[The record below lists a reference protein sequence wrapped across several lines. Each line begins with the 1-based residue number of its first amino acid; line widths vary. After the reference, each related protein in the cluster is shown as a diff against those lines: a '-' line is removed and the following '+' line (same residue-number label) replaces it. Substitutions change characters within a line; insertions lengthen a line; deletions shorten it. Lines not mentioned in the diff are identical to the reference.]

1 MLKNYGFGR
10 IEAKGKTY
18 ADDIKVIDGEPVPD
32 WWRNS
37 GHRLAAADIRDILNA
52 DPDILVIGKGHSGN
66 MAVPDSVAETIREAG
81 IELIAENTGS
91 AVETFN
97 RLLDEGKNVAGGFH
111 LTC

>member
-1 MLKNYGFGR
+1 MLKNYSFGR
-10 IEAKGKTY
+10 IEARGKTY
-18 ADDIKVIDGEPVPD
+18 TDDIKVINGEVVPD

-37 GHRLAAADIRDILNA
+37 GHRLAAADIQDILKA

-66 MAVPDSVAETIREAG
+66 MAVPDSVAEKIREEG
-81 IELIAENTGS
+81 IDLIAKNTAS

-97 RLLDEGKNVAGGFH
+97 RLLDEGKNVAAGFH